1 MIQTKDKIKALA
13 VVGNIIKKTGREELS
28 LTAKW
33 AKRHNNWFTEDT
45 VLHRLNHIAD
55 SFLNIEKLEEYANK
69 YNTSPKNVVVGI
81 VLDARIPA
89 EGIQDIIALVMS
101 GYKCRVKL
109 HEQDKYLTT
118 YLLELFSEIEPD
130 FKQLIFPSD
139 QLKDV
144 DALVATVNDKNE
156 AYYNKY
162 LADKKLLLR
171 KEKRAVG
178 IISNDYTVEEIQATG
193 RDIFNYYGL
202 ARQNIG
208 KLLVPENFNFQ
219 FFIEALDN
227 FREVQKNH
235 RYTNHYDYNK
245 SLLLVNREHHYDS
258 GFLVIR
264 NNEEV
269 ISPIATLNYSV
280 YNNEDEMYTMLATS
294 SDHVSAVVSKKKLN
308 TSIPVT
314 TPGYSTVPKLWEF
327 PAGENYIE
335 VLNS

>member
-13 VVGNIIKKTGREELS
+13 VVGNIIKKTSREELS

-33 AKRHNNWFTEDT
+33 AKKYNNWFTEDA
-45 VLHRLNHIAD
+45 VLHRLDHIAN
-55 SFLNIEKLEEYANK
+55 SFLNIEKLEKYADK
-69 YNTSPKNVVVGI
+69 YTTSEKHAVVGM

-109 HEQDKYLTT
+109 NEQDKYLMT
-118 YLLELFSEIEPD
+118 YLLELFSEIEPG
-130 FKQLIFPSD
+130 FKQLIIPSS

-162 LADKKLLLR
+162 LSDKKLLLR
-171 KEKRAVG
+171 KEKRAVA
-178 IISNDYTVEEIQATG
+178 IIPYDYTVEEMQATG
-193 RDIFNYYGL
+193 KDIFNYYGL
-202 ARQNIG
+202 ARWNIG
-208 KLLVPENFNFQ
+208 QLLVPENFNFQ
-219 FFIEALDN
+219 IFIEALDR

-264 NNEEV
+264 NNDEV

-280 YNNEDEMYTMLATS
+280 YSNENEMYAILAAS
-294 SDHVSAVVSKKKLN
+294 SDHISAVVSKTAIN
-308 TSIPVT
+308 TSIPIT
-314 TPGYSTVPKLWEF
+314 TPGYATAPELWEF
-327 PAGENYIE
+327 PAGENFIE
-335 VLNS
+335 ALNG